1 MFFSFLIT
9 GLLSPFSEFF
19 LLALEEYGVQMALLS
34 STTVVILAVF
44 SHLCEMF
51 VGVKPYLLVF
61 RYFLCLPLGDG
72 NRLGGVLLIPASPP
86 CEVHRLGPK
95 EEMGPQEAGFIPHG
109 LWTGARVGPCSN
121 VARGP
126 AASSRN
132 MGGSA

>member
-34 STTVVILAVF
+34 STIVVILAVF

-51 VGVKPYLLVF
+51 VGVKPCLLVF

-72 NRLGGVLLIPASPP
+72 NDSVECCSFQL
-86 CEVHRLGPK
+86 H
-95 EEMGPQEAGFIPHG
+95 PHVKYI
-109 LWTGARVGPCSN
+109 A
-121 VARGP
+121 
-126 AASSRN
+126 
-132 MGGSA
+132 